1 MRNQIKGPM
10 NAETI
15 RTVKTFAGR
24 MAWRFNQYNNLKAM
38 NKLFLIVIISHIV
51 VMAKAQEV
59 IPIYSGDIP
68 GAKPTPS
75 TYVEN
80 TEVRANGTLS
90 ITKVSVP
97 TLTIFQAPKH
107 LSTGAAVIIC
117 PGGGYGA
124 LAFSHEGIDVAKR
137 FNAIGVTAFV
147 FKYRLPSDQIM
158 IDKTYGPLQDAQQA
172 IYLVRKN
179 ARKYGIRKNKIGVMG
194 FSAGGHFASTLITH
208 YNDLKIANPEKI
220 DLRPNFAVLVYPV
233 ISFEEAVHAGTMK
246 NLLGDNPTDSLK
258 RYFSANKNVDQQ
270 SPPVY
275 FVHAKDDNAVPY
287 TNSILMSEALKGKGI
302 NSEVYLYEKGGH
314 GFGLINKTSDVD
326 WFNLMA
332 DWLKKQKF

>member
-1 MRNQIKGPM
+1 M
-10 NAETI
+10 
-15 RTVKTFAGR
+15 VKVL
-24 MAWRFNQYNNLKAM
+24 NLIA
-38 NKLFLIVIISHIV
+38 FLLMMFSLS
-51 VMAKAQEV
+51 KAQEV
-59 IPIYSGDIP
+59 IPIYTGNIP
-68 GAKPTPS
+68 GAKSTPS

-80 TEVRANGTLS
+80 TEVRSNGTLS

-97 TLTIFQAPKH
+97 TLTVFEAPKNIA
-107 LSTGAAVIIC
+107 TGTAVIIC

-137 FNAIGVTAFV
+137 FNAIGITAFV
-147 FKYRLPSDQIM
+147 FKYRLPSDEIM
-158 IDKTYGPLQDAQQA
+158 VDKTYGPLQDAQQA

-179 ARKYGIRKNKIGVMG
+179 AKKYGIKKNKIGILG
-194 FSAGGHFASTLITH
+194 FSAGGHFASTLVAH
-208 YNDLKIANPEKI
+208 YNDLKIDNPEKI

-233 ISFEEAVHAGTMK
+233 ISFEESVHSGTMK
-246 NLLGDNPTDSLK
+246 NLLGASPTDSLK
-258 RYFSANKNVDQQ
+258 QYFSANKNVNKK

-287 TNSILMSEALKGKGI
+287 ANSILMSEALKTNGV
-302 NSEVYLYEKGGH
+302 STDVYLYEKGGH

-332 DWLKKQKF
+332 VWLKKQK

>member
-1 MRNQIKGPM
+1 M
-10 NAETI
+10 
-15 RTVKTFAGR
+15 VKTSIFTTVLLMVAI
-24 MAWRFNQYNNLKAM
+24 F
-38 NKLFLIVIISHIV
+38 S
-51 VMAKAQEV
+51 KAQEV
-59 IPIYSGDIP
+59 IPLYAGNIP

-75 TYVEN
+75 DYIEN
-80 TEVRANGTLS
+80 TETRANGTLS

-97 TLTIFQAPKH
+97 TLTVFEAPKNIA
-107 LSTGAAVIIC
+107 TGTAVIIC

-137 FNAIGVTAFV
+137 FNAIGITAFV
-147 FKYRLPSDQIM
+147 LKYRLPSDQIM
-158 IDKTYGPLQDAQQA
+158 VDKTYGPLQDAQQA

-179 ARKYGIRKNKIGVMG
+179 AKKYGIKKNKIGIMG

-208 YNDLKIANPEKI
+208 YNDLKIADPKKT

-233 ISFEEAVHAGTMK
+233 ISFEESVHTGTMK

-258 RYFSANKNVDQQ
+258 HYFSANKNVNRK
-270 SPPVY
+270 SPPVF

-287 TNSILMSEALKGKGI
+287 ANSILMSDALKT
-302 NSEVYLYEKGGH
+302 NNVSSEVYLYEKGGH

-332 DWLKKQKF
+332 SWLKKQKY

>member
-1 MRNQIKGPM
+1 M
-10 NAETI
+10 
-15 RTVKTFAGR
+15 VKAL
-24 MAWRFNQYNNLKAM
+24 NLIA
-38 NKLFLIVIISHIV
+38 FLLMMVSLS
-51 VMAKAQEV
+51 KAQEV
-59 IPIYSGDIP
+59 IPIYTGNIP
-68 GAKPTPS
+68 GAKSTPS

-80 TEVRANGTLS
+80 TEVRSNGTLS

-97 TLTIFQAPKH
+97 TLTVFEAPKNIA
-107 LSTGAAVIIC
+107 TGTAVIIC

-137 FNAIGVTAFV
+137 FNAIGITAFV
-147 FKYRLPSDQIM
+147 FKYRLPSDEIM
-158 IDKTYGPLQDAQQA
+158 VDKTYGPLQDAQQA

-179 ARKYGIRKNKIGVMG
+179 AKKYGIKKNKIGILG
-194 FSAGGHFASTLITH
+194 FSAGGHFASTLVAH
-208 YNDLKIANPEKI
+208 YNDLKIDNPEKI

-233 ISFEEAVHAGTMK
+233 ISFEESVHSGTMK
-246 NLLGDNPTDSLK
+246 NLLGASPTDSLK
-258 RYFSANKNVDQQ
+258 QYFSANKNVNKK

-287 TNSILMSEALKGKGI
+287 ANSILMSEALKTNGV
-302 NSEVYLYEKGGH
+302 STDVYLYEKGGH

-332 DWLKKQKF
+332 VWLKKQK